1 MWQTGEDVEHLGR
14 QLSCPVILYRPVQTL
29 YHFPGGRE
37 VPGTNDLCWCG
48 RTGSLTG

>member
-29 YHFPGGRE
+29 YHFPGGVRS
-37 VPGTNDLCWCG
+37 PGLMTCVG
-48 RTGSLTG
+48 AEGPGP